1 MYLESKRAPAVRAC
15 GLTRRFGRAVALDGL
30 DFSVAAGQVVGLL
43 GRNGAGKSMLLR
55 IVSGQLRQT
64 GGEAELMGAPVGM
77 ETLGRL
83 CLIGD
88 TPDFGGL
95 RNAAEFL
102 AVCRCLFPSWQEEQ
116 AGRLMTLFGLPLKKP
131 LRGYSR
137 GMQTALLL
145 CAGLASGAELTIFD
159 EPSLGLDAVMR
170 ERFYDEVV
178 AAHRRE
184 PERTF
189 LISTHLIDEVAR
201 TLDYAVMIDGGR
213 LLAQGSP
220 EEMTRLYLCVSGSAE
235 EVGAA
240 TAGLAVLREEEVA
253 GTLVR
258 YTRLNAPEDA
268 ERIRACGRVQTA
280 PVSLQRLFV
289 LLTEGKEAERDAG

>member
-15 GLTRRFGRAVALDGL
+15 GLTKRFGRAVALDGL

-43 GRNGAGKSMLLR
+43 GRNGAGKSTLLR

-131 LRGYSR
+131 LKGYSR

-201 TLDYAVMIDGGR
+201 TLDYAVMIDGGH

-235 EVGAA
+235 EVRAA
-240 TAGLAVLREEEVA
+240 TAGLAVLREEEAA

>member
-1 MYLESKRAPAVRAC
+1 MYLESKRAPAVRAR
-15 GLTRRFGRAVALDGL
+15 GLTKRFGRAVALDGL

-43 GRNGAGKSMLLR
+43 GRNGAGKSTLLR

-131 LRGYSR
+131 LKGYSR

-280 PVSLQRLFV
+280 PVNLQRLFV

>member
-1 MYLESKRAPAVRAC
+1 MPALRVR
-15 GLTRRFGRAVALDGL
+15 GLTRRFGRALALDGL

-43 GRNGAGKSMLLR
+43 GRNGAGKSTLLR

-95 RNAAEFL
+95 INAAEFL

-131 LRGYSR
+131 LKGYSR

-189 LISTHLIDEVAR
+189 LISTHLID
-201 TLDYAVMIDGGR
+201 
-213 LLAQGSP
+213 
-220 EEMTRLYLCVSGSAE
+220 
-235 EVGAA
+235 
-240 TAGLAVLREEEVA
+240 
-253 GTLVR
+253 
-258 YTRLNAPEDA
+258 
-268 ERIRACGRVQTA
+268 
-280 PVSLQRLFV
+280 
-289 LLTEGKEAERDAG
+289 